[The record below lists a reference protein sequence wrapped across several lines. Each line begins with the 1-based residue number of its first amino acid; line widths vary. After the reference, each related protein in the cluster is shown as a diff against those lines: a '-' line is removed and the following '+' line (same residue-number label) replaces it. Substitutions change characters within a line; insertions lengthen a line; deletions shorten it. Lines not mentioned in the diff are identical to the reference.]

1 MSAQSRI
8 RLSVAA
14 LLLLAASLCFSSSAF
29 AQSPTPSPT
38 PAAANSSGRTFSEH
52 IAGLSI
58 RASQLLPAIGNEV
71 VSRLMLWAERVSILL
86 AAAVMLFS
94 FMRVWRESEGGG
106 GNLIFLFLRYLVLL
120 MILGSSVL
128 IVEHLHSVGKWIAEG
143 DEIQG
148 SGGRSM
154 LFEFYRAQRES
165 FNDSYD
171 KFTQGLFTV
180 KVDGRDF
187 NVRPNVDG
195 NMFLGVVYDSQTSV
209 RDITS
214 KMNDSSWTLPTLFS
228 WLNVSR
234 GIIETGGFW
243 LIGLGGFLLIVAK
256 IVAPFMVVLAL
267 DQKLAHKVTYPY
279 LWGVLVLTLV
289 LPAVTYGISAIAYL
303 IGNVAMGLPDTE
315 PLYVWDYATLT
326 AIRSPLAQPA
336 YTVGFAAFWMTIVG
350 ASLWVAPYI
359 AYRISMGQ
367 MYEGVSSTMSAW
379 AGAIIGTGLEAYSAS
394 AAAAVNNQAA
404 NTQIQGSFDAT
415 RAEATATRDAGKVR
429 NQAAFIT
436 GRASALSAAQATA
449 GAAMAAGR
457 AGMSQAYTMF
467 GSVRNGTAG
476 YNEKVGN
483 TVRDR
488 TVADNDAQNLY
499 GIRGI
504 RSTTEEGRA
513 GRDSQ
518 VATIRAETD
527 QQYISGAPLVGQV
540 GGSSLAAMQAGGDK
554 KAAVGLLNQRIEG
567 ITQIRMGDE
576 NSRTHSLNQNA
587 ANFAAENAAI
597 NRAAG
602 DHMAGISMQQAREA
616 AGAAYAAAGTA
627 IGGHSQAL
635 GLSNKATEKEF
646 AGRMKGAEI
655 TRTAGAEAARLQ
667 AWSSV
672 MSSVGSKIARDIQ
685 EGMELHY

>member
-1 MSAQSRI
+1 MLTQNRI
-8 RLSVAA
+8 RLLTAT
-14 LLLLAASLCFSSSAF
+14 LLLLAASLCFSSSAL
-29 AQSPTPSPT
+29 AQAPTPSPT
-38 PAAANSSGRTFSEH
+38 PAAANGGGRTFSEH

-58 RASQLLPAIGNEV
+58 RASQLLPALDYEV
-71 VSRLMLWAERVSILL
+71 ISRLMTWAERISILL
-86 AAAVMLFS
+86 AAVVMLFS

-106 GNLIFLFLRYLVLL
+106 GNLLFLFLRYLVLL

-148 SGGRSM
+148 SGGNSM

-187 NVRPNVDG
+187 NVKPNLGGD
-195 NMFLGVVYDSQTSV
+195 MFLGVVYDSQTSV
-209 RDITS
+209 RDIAS

-279 LWGVLVLTLV
+279 LWGVLVLTLIF
-289 LPAVTYGISAIAYL
+289 PAVTYGLSAIAYL
-303 IGNVAMGLPDTE
+303 IGNVAMGLPDAE
-315 PLYVWDYATLT
+315 PLYIWDYATLT

-350 ASLWVAPYI
+350 ASLWVSPYI

-379 AGAIIGTGLEAYSAS
+379 AGAIVGTGLEAYSAS

-404 NTQIQGSFDAT
+404 NTQIQGSFNAT
-415 RAEATATRDAGKVR
+415 RAEATANRDAGKLR

-467 GSVRNGTAG
+467 GSARSGTAG
-476 YNEKVGN
+476 YNERTAN
-483 TVRDR
+483 LTRDR
-488 TVADNDAQNLY
+488 QIADNNTM
-499 GIRGI
+499 
-504 RSTTEEGRA
+504 SGRQA
-513 GRDSQ
+513 SEINTDSQ
-518 VATIRAETD
+518 VARKGEWEKAAN
-527 QQYISGAPLVGQV
+527 SAPLGLGGGIALLGK
-540 GGSSLAAMQAGGDK
+540 GGSGVVSTLSDGKYGATPIT
-554 KAAVGLLNQRIEG
+554 LHQRG
-567 ITQIRMGDE
+567 YDSARGTYTT
-576 NSRTHSLNQNA
+576 NVNQNA
-587 ANFAAENAAI
+587 QLFAEQTAI
-597 NRAAG
+597 LNRQTG
-602 DHMAGISMQQAREA
+602 DQMAGISMQQAREA
-616 AGAAYAAAGTA
+616 AGAAYVAAGTA
-627 IGGHSQAL
+627 ISGHGQAL
-635 GLSNKATEKEF
+635 GLSNRASDKEF
-646 AGRMKGAEI
+646 TGRMKGAEI
-655 TRTAGAEAARLQ
+655 TRAASTEAARLQ